1 MSLRPYLLALPLVA
15 LGCAEATPA
24 PVVVTAPAATA
35 APVTEVNL
43 DAPPA
48 PTGTMAAAAKPGDKR
63 DLQADRK
70 KALEEAAA
78 MGMIGLLNSGD
89 PGDPSALAAQGSLT
103 SVFGNDGSV
112 QGNLW
117 GSEIG
122 DAYGVGGLGLS
133 GVGTGG
139 GGTGE
144 GTIGLGSLGTIGR
157 GSGTGTGQ
165 GFGSGAGRIGGA
177 RVGKPPSIRV
187 GATSVTGRLP
197 PEVVQRIV
205 RQNFGRFRYCYE
217 NGLRTTPDLTGKVS
231 VRFVIDQ
238 KGATTKVSSAGSD
251 LPSKEVVAC
260 VLKAFNTLSF
270 PTPEGGVV
278 TVVYPI
284 MFTPGERAPATPPP
298 AAAAPKAPPAAAP
311 APAPAPKAP
320 PVDLDEP

>member
-1 MSLRPYLLALPLVA
+1 MSLRPYFFALPLVA

-35 APVTEVNL
+35 APVTELNL
-43 DAPPA
+43 TPPAA
-48 PTGTMAAAAKPGDKR
+48 PTGTMAAAAKPGNNPDP
-63 DLQADRK
+63 QADRK

-78 MGMIGLLNSGD
+78 MGMIGLLNSGAD
-89 PGDPSALAAQGSLT
+89 GDPTAQPAQGSLS

-112 QGNLW
+112 QGNMW

-133 GVGTGG
+133 GVGAGG
-139 GGTGE
+139 GGTGQ
-144 GTIGLGSLGTIGR
+144 GTIGLGSLGTMGH
-157 GSGTGTGQ
+157 GAGTGTGQ
-165 GFGSGAGRIGGA
+165 GFGSGAGRIGSA
-177 RVGKPPSIRV
+177 RVGKPPSIRM

-217 NGLRTTPDLTGKVS
+217 NGLRTSPDLTGKVS
-231 VRFVIDQ
+231 VRFVIDD
-238 KGATTKVSSAGSD
+238 KGATTKVSNAGSD

-278 TVVYPI
+278 VVVYPI
-284 MFTPGERAPATPPP
+284 MFTPGERAPVTPPP
-298 AAAAPKAPPAAAP
+298 AAAPKAPPAAAP
-311 APAPAPKAP
+311 APAPKAP